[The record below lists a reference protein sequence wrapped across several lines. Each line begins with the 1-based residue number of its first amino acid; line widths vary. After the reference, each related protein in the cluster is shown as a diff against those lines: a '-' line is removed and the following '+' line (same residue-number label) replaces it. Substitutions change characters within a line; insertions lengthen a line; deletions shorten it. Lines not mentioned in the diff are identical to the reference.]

1 MIHSIIEA
9 YFEAATNHR
18 QTILTKIPKDF
29 DIVQLQNF
37 SFKKRIPRMKD
48 SQSRKVKQY
57 EFLLK

>member
-18 QTILTKIPKDF
+18 QTILTKRPKSF

-48 SQSRKVKQY
+48 SQTRIVKQN
-57 EFLLK
+57 ELKLK